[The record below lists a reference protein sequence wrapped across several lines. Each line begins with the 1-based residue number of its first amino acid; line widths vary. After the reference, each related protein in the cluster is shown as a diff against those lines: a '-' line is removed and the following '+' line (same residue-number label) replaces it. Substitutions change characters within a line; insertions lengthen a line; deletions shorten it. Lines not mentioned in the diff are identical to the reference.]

1 MVLQGGE
8 GDNFLRCSFF
18 SGAVMWRLE
27 IDSLKSSVEEETKLN
42 AMKKTVYLILIMN
55 AWGVT
60 YSEYLS
66 WHVANT

>member
-1 MVLQGGE
+1 MVLQGG

-55 AWGVT
+55 ARGVT

>member
-27 IDSLKSSVEEETKLN
+27 IDSLKSSVEEETKFN

-55 AWGVT
+55 IEFLTG
-60 YSEYLS
+60 E
-66 WHVANT
+66 